1 MLIDWTAPEIARA
14 DDVLIRRLTVPHIA
28 RRARGNLACVVV
40 PCGADASSWVARL
53 VRLGVAA
60 MVSPLPV
67 PCPVGATIDP
77 VLRACDCVVVPPVAG
92 WASCARVVN
101 AVRVAVSTNRAA
113 YLVRDM

>member
-14 DDVLIRRLTVPHIA
+14 DGVLIRRLTVPHIA
-28 RRARGNLACVVV
+28 HRARGNLACVVV
-40 PCGADASSWVARL
+40 PCGADASPWVARL

-77 VLRACDCVVVPPVAG
+77 VLRVCDCVIVPPLAG

>member
-1 MLIDWTAPEIARA
+1 
-14 DDVLIRRLTVPHIA
+14 VLIRRLTVPHIA
-28 RRARGNLACVVV
+28 HRARGNLACVVV
-40 PCGADASSWVARL
+40 PCGADASPWVARL

-77 VLRACDCVVVPPVAG
+77 VLRVCDCVVVPPVAG

-113 YLVRDM
+113 YLVRDK